1 MVEISALL
9 TTRNRAHL
17 LPRVLD
23 ALCHQTLA
31 PSRFEVIVVDDGS
44 DDDTVTLLHRYAK
57 FTSLRT
63 FRQRHSGL
71 AEAKNLGIFAA
82 RSPIVIFLDDDDV
95 AAPDLIATH
104 LATHAAYPDN
114 QIAVLGHTRL
124 ADDVLRF
131 PVMHH
136 VSEVG
141 CQLFS
146 YGELQP
152 GQILGYAEFWGGRSS
167 CKRELLLRNGVF
179 NPTFRFGCEDIE
191 CGWRMT
197 RYGLRVIYEPAAVS
211 TMIRAISFDDF
222 CTRSYRQGRS
232 QFHFASLH
240 PQPEVRKYCE
250 IDVSLAAWREH
261 WRDYAAILRR
271 TRELD
276 RLANIHSEA
285 GRTIPITF
293 QAKLDDAYRQAFFLS
308 RAKGVA
314 DASSLTPAKAQEQSG
329 GGKRHYGLPGDL
341 SLFAPPEATA
351 GLHGFQDHV
360 AE

>member
-1 MVEISALL
+1 MAEISALL

-23 ALCHQTLA
+23 ALRHQTLA
-31 PSRFEVIVVDDGS
+31 PSRFEIIAVDDGS
-44 DDDTVTLLHRYAK
+44 DDDTLTLLRRYAESM
-57 FTSLRT
+57 SLRI

-82 RSPIVIFLDDDDV
+82 SSPIVIFLDDDDV
-95 AAPDLIATH
+95 AAPDLIAVH
-104 LATHAAYPDN
+104 LATHAAHPDN
-114 QIAVLGHTRL
+114 GTAVLGHTCL
-124 ADDVLRF
+124 ADDVVRF
-131 PVMHH
+131 PVMRH
-136 VSEVG
+136 VAEVG

-146 YGELQP
+146 YGALRPRQV
-152 GQILGYAEFWGGRSS
+152 LGYGEFWGGRSS

-179 NPTFRFGCEDIE
+179 NPAFRFGCEDIE
-191 CGWRMT
+191 CGWRLMP
-197 RYGLRVIYEPAAVS
+197 YGLRVIYEPAAVS

-232 QFHFASLH
+232 QFHFAMLH

-276 RLANIHSEA
+276 RLANIRLEA
-285 GRTIPITF
+285 GLTIPLMF
-293 QAKLDDAYRQAFFLS
+293 QAQLDAAYRQAFFLS

-314 DASSLTPAKAQEQSG
+314 DASSLAPAEAQDQSR
-329 GGKRHYGLPGDL
+329 GGKRRYGLPGDL
-341 SLFAPPEATA
+341 SLLAPTEATA
-351 GLHGFQDHV
+351 GLQSLQGQA